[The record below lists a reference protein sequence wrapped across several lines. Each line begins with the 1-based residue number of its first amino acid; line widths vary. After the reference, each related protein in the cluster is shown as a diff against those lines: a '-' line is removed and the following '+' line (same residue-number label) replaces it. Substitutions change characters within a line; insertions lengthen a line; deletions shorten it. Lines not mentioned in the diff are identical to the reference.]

1 MNDNT
6 EYFTGMTHVV
16 SAGNPVMKLSIIIVE
31 YKTPQLLFNCLESLY
46 RFPVT
51 DTEVIVVDNFS
62 QDDVE
67 AQLSLRFPQVT
78 FIQMG
83 YNAGFARANNAGIKL
98 AQGELVLLLNSDTIV
113 IDDAVNRCA
122 DMLLASNHVACGVQ
136 LLNEDGSPQISGNF
150 AMKGGLNYLLPLPY
164 MGAALRKLAFAI
176 HMKRPSLPDIKDNL
190 EVDWVNGAFLMVKKS
205 AIEKAGMLDEDFFLY
220 SEEAEW
226 CSRLKKVGSICIFG
240 PLHVY
245 HLQGVSA
252 NEAFASEGKGYFNLF
267 DKKGFQI
274 MLSMFLRIRKQFGLF
289 WFFFMLTMHLFAIPI
304 FFLGLFVDTIFRPKN
319 KMYNLGQ
326 WMGFTKNCFS
336 LLTFSGRII
345 LNRPYFY
352 KVL

>member
-1 MNDNT
+1 
-6 EYFTGMTHVV
+6 
-16 SAGNPVMKLSIIIVE
+16 MKLSIIIVE

-46 RFPVT
+46 RFPML
-51 DTEVIVVDNFS
+51 DSEVIVVDNFS

-67 AQLSLRFPQVT
+67 AQLKLRFPQVR

-83 YNAGFARANNAGIKL
+83 YNAGFARANNAGIRE
-98 AQGELVLLLNSDTIV
+98 ARGEMVLLLNSDTIV
-113 IDDAVNRCA
+113 VDDAVNRCA
-122 DMLLASNHVACGVQ
+122 DMLLLSNHVACGVQ

-164 MGAALRKLAFAI
+164 LGVFLRKLAFAI
-176 HMKRPSLPDIKDNL
+176 HMKKPSMQEIKGDL

-205 AIEKAGMLDEDFFLY
+205 AIEQAGMLDEDFFLY

-226 CSRLKKVGSICIFG
+226 CSRLKKMGSICIFG
-240 PLHVY
+240 DLHVY

-289 WFFFMLTMHLFAIPI
+289 WFSFMLIMHLFAIPV
-304 FFLGLFVDTIFRPKN
+304 FLLGFCFERPFRKG
-319 KMYNLGQ
+319 KGGYTFIQ
-326 WMGFTKNCFS
+326 WVGYTKNCFKM
-336 LLTFSGRII
+336 LGFTRKIV
-345 LNRPYFY
+345 LNKPYFY